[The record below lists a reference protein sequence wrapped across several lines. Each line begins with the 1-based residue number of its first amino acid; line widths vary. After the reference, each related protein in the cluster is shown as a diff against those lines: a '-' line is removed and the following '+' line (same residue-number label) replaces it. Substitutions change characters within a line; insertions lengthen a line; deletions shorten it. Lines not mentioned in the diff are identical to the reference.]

1 MTLVGSRPRCT
12 VADPLV
18 NVPTT
23 WLAQADSAIGGKVAI
38 DLAAAKNGV
47 GAFWPARAR
56 PADHL
61 MKGSTPAGNVAL
73 QLSWR

>member
-1 MTLVGSRPRCT
+1 VMAAG
-12 VADPLV
+12 
-18 NVPTT
+18 
-23 WLAQADSAIGGKVAI
+23 LAGIA
-38 DLAAAKNGV
+38 LLYAAGHQLT
-47 GAFWPARAR
+47 RAR